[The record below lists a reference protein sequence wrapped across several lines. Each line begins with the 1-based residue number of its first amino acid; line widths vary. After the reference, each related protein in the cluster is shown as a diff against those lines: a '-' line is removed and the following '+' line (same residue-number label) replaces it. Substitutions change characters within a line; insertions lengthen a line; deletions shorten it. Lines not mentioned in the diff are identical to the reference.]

1 MNIVNDAIKIG
12 KDFATGDIS
21 NIPNDVV
28 KGAVDGAPLLLGGPA
43 GGIASLAASA
53 LGGTAASSIFGSA
66 AGQLPNIASGL
77 LGTIGNIF
85 GKGTSGGSSAA
96 GSLDPNNLGDLQQQL
111 NSDTQF
117 QKNMNDAITAA
128 KREQTILGAELDLAL
143 SALSK
148 IHG

>member
-1 MNIVNDAIKIG
+1 MNLVNDAINVG
-12 KDFATGDIS
+12 KDIFSGNIS

-28 KGAVDGAPLLLGGPA
+28 KGAVDGAPLLLGATPA
-43 GGIASLAASA
+43 GGIASLALSA
-53 LGGTAASSIFGSA
+53 LGGSAASSIFGSA

-85 GKGTSGGSSAA
+85 GKGTSGSSAA

>member
-1 MNIVNDAIKIG
+1 MNIVNDAINIG
-12 KDFATGDIS
+12 KDFATGNIS

-28 KGAVDGAPLLLGGPA
+28 KGAVDGAPLLA
-43 GGIASLAASA
+43 GGGIGALATAA
-53 LGGTAASSIFGSA
+53 LGGTAASAASSILGS
-66 AGQLPNIASGL
+66 GGGLPSIASGL
-77 LGTIGNIF
+77 LQTIGNIF

-111 NSDTQF
+111 SSDTQF